1 MLKLRFILS
10 GFALS
15 PALQNSEKTKH
26 AALSQLSALNF
37 CLTCAYRVMN
47 YLHNAYITRS
57 G

>member
-15 PALQNSEKTKH
+15 PALQNSEKTKL